1 MALPP
6 PTGPT
11 LQYYASELDAKY
23 PGRGVGTA
31 FMDFAAKHPNLS
43 PQQDGSAFAL
53 EIGLK
58 GLTAAIGDAVSGT
71 GTALGQIATGSEKG
85 AEQVSKQ
92 LSWTD
97 ALGNFLNFITGRTGW
112 IRIGETLIGV
122 ALIIVGVDHLTSST
136 SAVGKAAHTVAKG
149 AMLA

>member
-1 MALPP
+1 L
-6 PTGPT
+6 
-11 LQYYASELDAKY
+11 L
-23 PGRGVGTA
+23 
-31 FMDFAAKHPNLS
+31 DFAAEHPNLTT
-43 PQQDGSAFAL
+43 QQVATAFAL

-58 GLTAAIGDAVSGT
+58 GLSVAIADAVAGT
-71 GTALGQIATGSEKG
+71 GKSLGQIATGSEKG
-85 AEQVSKQ
+85 AGIVAKN

-122 ALIIVGVDHLTSST
+122 ALIIVGVDHLTSTT

>member
-1 MALPP
+1 VALPP
-6 PTGPT
+6 PSGPT
-11 LQYYASELDAKY
+11 LAFYASELDAKY
-23 PGRGVGTA
+23 PGRGVGNA
-31 FMDFAAKHPNLS
+31 FLAFASQHPALS

-53 EIGLK
+53 EIGTK
-58 GLTAAIGDAVSGT
+58 GLATAISDAVGGT
-71 GTALGQIATGSEKG
+71 GTALGQIASGSEKG

>member
-1 MALPP
+1 MPLPP
-6 PTGPT
+6 PTGPS
-11 LQYYASELDAKY
+11 LQNYAEQLDTKY
-23 PGRGVGTA
+23 PGRGAGA
-31 FMDFAAKHPNLS
+31 ALLDFAAEHPNLTT
-43 PQQDGSAFAL
+43 QQVATAFAL

-58 GLTAAIGDAVSGT
+58 GLSVAIADAVAGT
-71 GTALGQIATGSEKG
+71 GKSLGQIATGSEKG
-85 AEQVSKQ
+85 AGIVAKN

-122 ALIIVGVDHLTSST
+122 ALIIVGVDHLTSTT

>member
-6 PTGPT
+6 PSGPT
-11 LQYYASELDAKY
+11 LQYYAQELDAKY
-23 PGRGVGTA
+23 PGRGAGAA
-31 FMDFAAKHPNLS
+31 FLDFASAHPGLTPS
-43 PQQDGSAFAL
+43 QDGQAFAL

-58 GLTAAIGDAVSGT
+58 GLSVAISDAVAST
-71 GTALGQIATGSEKG
+71 GQALGDVTTGSEKG
-85 AEQVSKQ
+85 AENVSKS

-112 IRIGETLIGV
+112 VRIGEAIVGL

>member
-6 PTGPT
+6 PGGPT
-11 LQYYASELDAKY
+11 LQYYASELNAKY
-23 PGRGVGTA
+23 PGRGAGNA
-31 FMDFAAKHPNLS
+31 FLAFASKHPNLT
-43 PQQDGSAFAL
+43 PQQTGSAFAL

-71 GTALGQIATGSEKG
+71 GTALGQITTGSEQG
-85 AEQVSKQ
+85 AQQVSKQ
-92 LSWTD
+92 LSWTNG
-97 ALGNFLNFITGRTGW
+97 LGNFLNFITGRTGW
-112 IRIGETLIGV
+112 VRVAETLIGV
-122 ALIIVGVDHLTSST
+122 ALIIVGVDHLTSTT

>member
-1 MALPP
+1 MPLPP
-6 PTGPT
+6 PSGPT
-11 LQYYASELDAKY
+11 LQYYASELDARY
-23 PGRGVGTA
+23 PGRGVGAA
-31 FMDFAAKHPNLS
+31 FLDFASEHPGLS
-43 PQQDGSAFAL
+43 PQQAGSAFAL
-53 EIGLK
+53 EIGVK
-58 GLTAAIGDAVSGT
+58 GLATAISDAVAGT
-71 GTALGQIATGSEKG
+71 GTALGQITSGSEKG
-85 AEQVSKQ
+85 AENVSKS

-112 IRIGETLIGV
+112 VRIGEVLVGV

>member
-1 MALPP
+1 MPLPP
-6 PTGPT
+6 PSGRT
-11 LQYYASELDAKY
+11 LQFYAQELDAKY

-31 FMDFAAKHPNLS
+31 FLDFAAAHPALS
-43 PQQDGSAFAL
+43 PQQDASAFAL
-53 EIGLK
+53 EIGIK
-58 GLTAAIGDAVSGT
+58 GLAAAVSDAVAGT
-71 GTALGQIATGSEKG
+71 GQAVGQIATGSEKG
-85 AEQVSKQ
+85 AGNVAKA

-112 IRIGETLIGV
+112 IRIGEAVIGV

-149 AMLA
+149 ALLA